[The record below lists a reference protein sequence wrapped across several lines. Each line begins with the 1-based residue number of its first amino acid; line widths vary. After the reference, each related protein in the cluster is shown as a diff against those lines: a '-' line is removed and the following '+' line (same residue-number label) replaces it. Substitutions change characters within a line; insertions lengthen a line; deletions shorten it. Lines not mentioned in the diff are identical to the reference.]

1 MRKTIITLVVG
12 VACLVPAVAGA
23 DGMPPEANKAGA
35 SNAAAPSPNKVTMA
49 DLADGAPDQYTVVK
63 GDTLWGIAGKF
74 LKDPWKWPQIW
85 EMNRDQIKNPHW
97 IYPGDVIKL
106 DKSGANPR
114 LTMGGGAGG
123 AGGDTGPSGGTAAEA
138 EANVVHVDP
147 RVRVERLEAAVP
159 TIPGTVIGP
168 FLSQP
173 LVVEAGELDNAPT
186 VVATEESR
194 VIVGPGDLAYAD
206 RIASKDGVNW
216 QVFRQGAA
224 VVDPESG
231 ETLGYEAKY
240 LADARIRRFG
250 NPSTLEVVKSREEI
264 NKGDRLMPAREVS
277 FPSYVPRAP
286 DKPIRGSIISVVGGV
301 SELGQYQIVSINRG
315 ARDGVEVG
323 HVLASYHRGRTIDPN
338 GTTHA
343 SDLAGT
349 SDLPTWMPHWGSST
363 SWNWNGWK
371 VESKPNP
378 VVPDAPNSQP
388 SYDKG
393 GSGAQLVGSTITL
406 PDERNGLVFV
416 FRVFEKMSYALVVR
430 STRPMYVGDVV
441 QTP

>member
-12 VACLVPAVAGA
+12 VASLVPAIAGA
-23 DGMPPEANKAGA
+23 DGMPPEANKGA
-35 SNAAAPSPNKVTMA
+35 AANAPAPSPNKVTMS

-123 AGGDTGPSGGTAAEA
+123 DSGPSGGTAAEA
-138 EANVVHVDP
+138 EANVVKVEP
-147 RVRVERLEAAVP
+147 RSRVEKLETAVP
-159 TIPGTVIGP
+159 TIPGTAIGP

-173 LVVEAGELDNAPT
+173 LVIESGELDNAPT
-186 VVATEESR
+186 IVATEEAR

-206 RIASKDGVNW
+206 RVAARDGVNW
-216 QVFRQGAA
+216 QVFRPGKE

-231 ETLGYEAKY
+231 ETLGFEAKY
-240 LADARIRRFG
+240 LGDARVRRFG
-250 NPSTLEVVKSREEI
+250 NPSTLEVVRAREEI
-264 NKGDRLMPAREVS
+264 LKGDHLMPARETS

-286 DKPIRGSIISVVGGV
+286 DKPIKGTIMTVDGGV
-301 SELGQYQIVSINRG
+301 SELGQYQIVTINRG

-323 HVLASYHRGRTIDPN
+323 HVLASYHRGRVIDPN
-338 GTTHA
+338 GSTHA

-349 SDLPTWMPHWGSST
+349 SDYPTPSFGGFAGIG
-363 SWNWNGWK
+363 SWNWGGWK

-378 VVPDAPNSQP
+378 VVPDAPNSQVDYA
-388 SYDKG
+388 SKEG
-393 GSGAQLVGSTITL
+393 GAQLVGSTITL

-430 STRPMYVGDVV
+430 STRPIYIGDVV